1 VEQQALYKMQIPE
14 FFGGQSVATDID
26 SLRVKE
32 LRNED
37 LLAGDILIWQK
48 EGGEPMAAVHNGT
61 ALVMPFGNGLTEME
75 QWRLDEFIMYEF
87 FIALRPT
94 QAI

>member
-1 VEQQALYKMQIPE
+1 MEKLRIMSVFGTRPEAIKMAP
-14 FFGGQSVATDID
+14 
-26 SLRVKE
+26 RVKE
-32 LRNED
+32 LRNDD
-37 LLAGDILIWQK
+37 LLAGDILLWQK